1 MYFTL
6 DKIAVADVQVEPAV
20 MNTPYGQSI
29 KRDSSIILRA
39 LAISLELG
47 IIVTIKIA
55 DTTVLPSRGCKTTQW
70 RPGTIVYVGT
80 HDDGHHET
88 LFVVN
93 Q

>member
-1 MYFTL
+1 
-6 DKIAVADVQVEPAV
+6 

-29 KRDSSIILRA
+29 KKDPSIILRA

-47 IIVTIKIA
+47 IIVTIKLA
-55 DTTVLPSRGCKTTQW
+55 DTTVLPSRGCKTAQ
-70 RPGTIVYVGT
+70 RRSGTIVYVGT
-80 HDDGHHET
+80 HDDGHIET